1 MQSLQS
7 SFSKKFVP
15 SLSEFSSMIK
25 YFFLVIPIA
34 FLGCTPP
41 KATEQKTVQP
51 VVSSTAVVFPHLPE
65 KMTFA
70 GQEIILT
77 DEDVMERLDREVLM
91 NAYYNSATTGYFK
104 RAHRWF
110 PLIERIL
117 KEEGIPEDFKYL
129 AIIESGLAQAISPV
143 GAQGF
148 WQFMPVTGKQY
159 NLEITTE
166 VDERLHVE
174 KSTRAACAYL
184 KSSYDSLNDWI
195 WATASYNRGVGGVQ
209 QDMAWQG
216 TDHYFDTDQN
226 NETGRYFF
234 RLLAIKLIFENPEAY
249 GYYPKKMQLY
259 NPIKTTPI
267 QVKETI
273 PNLAQWALEQG
284 FNFKIVQKLN
294 PWIKGNK
301 LTIRTKIYTILLP
314 AKGENLKPYKEYL
327 P

>member
-1 MQSLQS
+1 MTR
-7 SFSKKFVP
+7 FV
-15 SLSEFSSMIK
+15 
-25 YFFLVIPIA
+25 FLISALLAVA
-34 FLGCTPP
+34 CSDGRSQ
-41 KATEQKTVQP
+41 QKTATNEQQQQGP
-51 VVSSTAVVFPHLPE
+51 SPVVFPHLPE

-70 GQEIILT
+70 GQEVILT
-77 DEDVMERLDREVLM
+77 DEDIIERLDREVLM

-129 AIIESGLAQAISPV
+129 AVIESGLMQAISPV

-148 WQFMPVTGKQY
+148 WQFMPVTGKLY
-159 NLEITTE
+159 NLEISDE
-166 VDERLHVE
+166 VDERLHIE
-174 KSTRAACAYL
+174 KSTRAACQYLRDAY
-184 KSSYDSLNDWI
+184 SDLNDWI

-216 TDHYFDTDQN
+216 TEHYFDTDQN

-259 NPIKTTPI
+259 EPYQTRSVT
-267 QVKETI
+267 VSETI
-273 PNLAQWALEQG
+273 PNIAKWALEQG
-284 FNFKIVQKLN
+284 VNFKIIQKLN
-294 PWIKGNK
+294 PWLRTNH
-301 LTIRTKIYTILLP
+301 LTIKNKTYELLLP
-314 AKGENLKPYKEYL
+314 AKSENLKPYKEYL
-327 P
+327 R